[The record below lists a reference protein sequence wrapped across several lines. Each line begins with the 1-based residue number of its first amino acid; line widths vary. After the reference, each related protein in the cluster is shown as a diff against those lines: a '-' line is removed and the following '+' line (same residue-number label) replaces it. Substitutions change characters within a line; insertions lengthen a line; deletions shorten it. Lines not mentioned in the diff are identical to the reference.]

1 MMQRKIEALVRT
13 ISVRQRLAIAFVGS
27 SLIILAVGL
36 IGIVTLQRSAERS
49 AHIYGIDVVPMDYVS
64 RMSSGFLRTRAGL
77 GESLLAAEAGR
88 ADSAA
93 DLLKGAMEHL
103 AQVEILGAQY
113 AGLITG
119 PEEQALFE
127 RFSGELG
134 AFRSAALKVA
144 ESAAAGGRAPAARL
158 LLEEALP
165 ASERLRES
173 LEGLMV
179 HKQQSAG
186 MDNAT
191 ISHDAERATVYL
203 LIVVV
208 VSALL
213 ATVLGWIIAS
223 SIVRPVEELAR
234 AAQALSSGRLGM
246 RIHGGG
252 RDELASLAR
261 AFNGALSQ
269 MGELVQRVTATARTV
284 SVAADASTAH
294 ADQVG
299 GALRRQA
306 TDAVDASGKVG
317 AIASTIDAN
326 AREAEEAAREAG
338 EASRDA
344 TASSEV
350 VLATVAGMQRI
361 ADVVHESAQS
371 VTALG
376 ARTEEIGKIVGTIAG
391 IADQTSLLALNAA
404 IEAARAGEQGRGFA
418 VVADEV
424 RRLAEHTQEA
434 AREIVSTVRGI
445 QAGTTA
451 AVAAIQRGTADVD
464 AGRAAAENAAAA
476 ISGILARTARVDEI
490 ISAVAR
496 TSLDEA
502 RAGESV
508 ARAVAAIGD
517 ASQASV
523 QAMDELAATAMRL
536 GSATHELDALVRCF
550 DLEPVTG

>member
-1 MMQRKIEALVRT
+1 MQRKIEALVRA
-13 ISVRQRLAIAFVGS
+13 ISVRQRLAIAFTGS

-36 IGIVTLQRSAERS
+36 IGIATLQRSAERS

-64 RMSSGFLRTRAGL
+64 RMSSGVLRTRAGI
-77 GESLLAAEAGR
+77 GEALLSTDAGSPER
-88 ADSAA
+88 SGDR
-93 DLLKGAMEHL
+93 LKAAMEHL

-119 PEEQALFE
+119 PEERALFD
-127 RFSGELG
+127 RFAADLG
-134 AFRSAALKVA
+134 AFRSATQAVA
-144 ESAAAGGRAPAARL
+144 GSVDAGSRAPAARL
-158 LLEEALP
+158 LFAEALP
-165 ASERLRES
+165 ASEKLRES
-173 LEGLMV
+173 LEALMLY
-179 HKQQSAG
+179 KQQSAG

-191 ISHDAERATVYL
+191 ISADAERATVHL
-203 LIVVV
+203 LLLVIL
-208 VSALL
+208 SALL
-213 ATVLGWIIAS
+213 AAVLGWIIAS
-223 SIVRPVEELAR
+223 SIVRPVEALAR
-234 AAQALSSGRLGM
+234 AAQALSSGKLGM
-246 RIHGGG
+246 RMHEGG
-252 RDELASLAR
+252 RDELASLAC
-261 AFNGALSQ
+261 AFNGALAQMSQ
-269 MGELVQRVTATARTV
+269 LVQRVTATARTV

-294 ADQVG
+294 AGQVG

-306 TDAVDASGKVG
+306 TEAVEASGKVG
-317 AIASTIDAN
+317 AISSTIDAN
-326 AREAEEAAREAG
+326 AHEAEEAAREAG

-350 VLATVAGMQRI
+350 VLATVAGMRRI

-376 ARTEEIGKIVGTIAG
+376 ARTEEIGKIVETIVG

-424 RRLAEHTQEA
+424 RRLAEHTQDA
-434 AREIVSTVRGI
+434 AREIVSTVQGI

-476 ISGILARTARVDEI
+476 IRGILGRTARVDEI

-523 QAMDELAATAMRL
+523 QAMDELAATATRL
-536 GSATHELDALVRCF
+536 GMATHELDALVRCF
-550 DLEPVTG
+550 DLEPATG

>member
-1 MMQRKIEALVRT
+1 MQRKIEALVRA

-36 IGIVTLQRSAERS
+36 IGIATLQRSAERS

-64 RMSSGFLRTRAGL
+64 RMSTGVLRTRAGI
-77 GESLLAAEAGR
+77 GESLLAADAGMADR
-88 ADSAA
+88 AATV
-93 DLLKGAMEHL
+93 LKEAMEHL

-113 AGLITG
+113 AGLITE
-119 PEEQALFE
+119 PEERVLFD
-127 RFSGELG
+127 RFTAELG
-134 AFRSAALKVA
+134 AFHAAAQKVA
-144 ESAAAGGRAPAARL
+144 DAATAGSRAPAARL
-158 LLEEALP
+158 LFAEALP
-165 ASERLRES
+165 ASERLREA
-173 LEGLMV
+173 LEALML

-191 ISHDAERATVYL
+191 ISADAERATVHSL
-203 LIVVV
+203 VVV
-208 VSALL
+208 ILSALI
-213 ATVLGWIIAS
+213 ATLLGWIIAS
-223 SIVRPVEELAR
+223 SIVRPVEALAQ
-234 AAQALSSGRLGM
+234 AARALSSGRLGV
-246 RIHGGG
+246 RIDEGG

-261 AFNGALSQ
+261 AFNGALVQ

-284 SVAADASTAH
+284 SIAADASTAH
-294 ADQVG
+294 AGQVG

-306 TDAVDASGKVG
+306 TEAVDASGKVSG
-317 AIASTIDAN
+317 IARTIEAN

-350 VLATVAGMQRI
+350 VLATVGGMQRI
-361 ADVVHESAQS
+361 ADVVHESARS

-434 AREIVSTVRGI
+434 AREIVSTVQGI
-445 QAGTTA
+445 QAGTTE

-464 AGRAAAENAAAA
+464 AGRAAAQSAAEA
-476 ISGILARTARVDEI
+476 IRGILGRTARVDEI

-496 TSLDEA
+496 TSSEEA
-502 RAGESV
+502 RAGEAV
-508 ARAVAAIGD
+508 ACAVAAIGD

-523 QAMDELAATAMRL
+523 HAMDELAATALRL
-536 GSATHELDALVRCF
+536 GTATHELDALVRCF
-550 DLEPVTG
+550 DLEPVSG